1 MAVEVR
7 IMLTW
12 DGGGTD
18 WGRAGGSLGDAKRV
32 LYLDLSGDYKVYT
45 CQQCIE
51 LYMKDLRTLFH
62 VC

>member
-1 MAVEVR
+1 MGVV
-7 IMLTW
+7 LT
-12 DGGGTD
+12 G
-18 WGRAGGSLGDAKRV
+18 GRAGGSLGDAKRV